1 MQAASFLKADGLF
14 NVNEQGAKVLLQSI
28 GLSGINA
35 IQVAY
40 VHVRPRKITHTSK
53 KTVRRLEPNDTQLYF
68 YDYGSLFRGF
78 VSLKLDSVNQIT
90 ITYCR

>member
-14 NVNEQGAKVLLQSI
+14 NVNEQGAKVLLRSI

-68 YDYGSLFRGF
+68 YDYGFA
-78 VSLKLDSVNQIT
+78 I
-90 ITYCR
+90 